1 MLDTA
6 TFIAL
11 AIFALVSSI
20 TPGPNNLMLMASGT
34 NFGFPRSYPHMLGV
48 VLGYAAMLLIVG
60 SGVGLAIH
68 SSPTA
73 SLVLKVASS
82 VYMLWLAWKIA
93 TAPPP
98 SAEPR
103 SGARPLTF
111 LQACAFQWINPKGWA
126 MALTATAVY
135 VPTQSPVAGL
145 LVVALVFAVINL
157 PVVGLWTGIG
167 VQLRRLLDRPRTLRA
182 FNLATALL
190 LVGSLWP
197 ILADG

>member
-1 MLDTA
+1 
-6 TFIAL
+6 
-11 AIFALVSSI
+11 
-20 TPGPNNLMLMASGT
+20 
-34 NFGFPRSYPHMLGV
+34 

-73 SLVLKVASS
+73 SLVLKVESS

-98 SAEPR
+98 SAELR

-182 FNLATALL
+182 FNVATALL